1 MSIFK
6 GSMVAIATPM
16 NVDGSLDFDSLDN
29 LIEFHVKNKT
39 DVIISVGTT
48 GEYATLDFKEHSK
61 VIKTTIEIVKGR
73 IPVIAGTGANSTSE
87 AIELTESAKKNGAD
101 GCLLVTPY
109 YNKPTQEG
117 LFQHY
122 KKIGDAVAIPQI
134 LYNVPG
140 RTSVDML
147 PETVQRLSTHNN
159 IIGIKEASGNKDRS
173 IQLIKLC
180 SENIQIFTGDDK
192 TSMSDI
198 IDGFSGNISV
208 TANVAPLEMH
218 KMCKYAIEGN
228 LEKATEI
235 NSKIEVLHDI
245 LFCESNPIPVK
256 WCLNKMG
263 LIKKGIRLPLTWMD
277 EKYDES
283 LNNAL
288 IKTGILNE

>member
-48 GEYATLDFKEHSK
+48 CESATLDFKEHSK

>member
-1 MSIFK
+1 MCYIIIYIIFWICLGYLGCFLRNTTRSVNQYDIECMASTGCIRLEMSIFK

-16 NVDGSLDFDSLDN
+16 NLDGSLDFDSLHQ
-29 LIEFHVKNKT
+29 LIEFHVDNKT

-48 GEYATLDFKEHSK
+48 GESATLDFKEHSS
-61 VIKTTIEIVKGR
+61 VIKTTIELVKGR

-122 KKIGDAVAIPQI
+122 KKIADTVAIPQI

-173 IQLIKLC
+173 
-180 SENIQIFTGDDK
+180 
-192 TSMSDI
+192 
-198 IDGFSGNISV
+198 
-208 TANVAPLEMH
+208 
-218 KMCKYAIEGN
+218 
-228 LEKATEI
+228 
-235 NSKIEVLHDI
+235 
-245 LFCESNPIPVK
+245 
-256 WCLNKMG
+256 
-263 LIKKGIRLPLTWMD
+263 
-277 EKYDES
+277 
-283 LNNAL
+283 
-288 IKTGILNE
+288 